1 MLFLSIVFYSFIH
14 FIPSHASSTQLI
26 LNHLHSNHQGETVP
40 RFIKGKYCKVTKH
53 KSLPLLPSSIII
65 PHSISI
71 QGSIPYS
78 VFNSSYHILDSFNLP
93 GNYQSPLSII
103 HSNELIQLKSYEWKS
118 MKSTHILNCGSSIV
132 SISLWNDL
140 LAVSCIDNRFGF
152 STNHRSIHSISIFN
166 PSYDNVITIY
176 SLSKGSPR
184 ILFHLK
190 HEHGY
195 ATSMNWLNIEKNEY
209 SMGVLS
215 CTFIDGSLVIWS
227 V

>member
-1 MLFLSIVFYSFIH
+1 MLFLSIVLHFIH
-14 FIPSHASSTQLI
+14 FITSHASSPELI
-26 LNHLHSNHQGETVP
+26 LNHLHSNHQGETLP
-40 RFIKGKYCKVTKH
+40 RFHKGKYCKIVKP
-53 KSLPLLPSSIII
+53 KPLPPLPSTITITQSL
-65 PHSISI
+65 SI

-78 VFNSSYHILDSFNLP
+78 LLHSSYQLIDSYLLP
-93 GNYQSPLSII
+93 GLYQSPLSII
-103 HSNELIQLKSYEWKS
+103 HSNELIQLKSYECKS

-152 STNHRSIHSISIFN
+152 CMNRRSIHSLSTFN
-166 PSYDNVITIY
+166 LSYDNVITIY

-184 ILFHLK
+184 ILLHLK

-195 ATSMNWLNIEKNEY
+195 ATSLNWLNIEKNEY
-209 SMGVLS
+209 SMGVL
-215 CTFIDGSLVIWS
+215 CGTFIDGSLMIWS